1 MKHSFIHLTEVT
13 VSKWDGA
20 KPEDLEYWVQIEPK
34 GHWFSRME
42 LYELDAEFSAQID
55 EQATE
60 EAYEQ
65 ERRKVDLYKSLSREK
80 LN

>member
-1 MKHSFIHLTEVT
+1 MKHNFIHLTEIT

-20 KPEDLEYWVQIEPK
+20 KPEDLNYFVQIEKNGPWI
-34 GHWFSRME
+34 GRWE
-42 LYELDAEFSAQID
+42 LYELDAELSAQAD

-60 EAYEQ
+60 EAYDQ
-65 ERRKVDLYKSLSREK
+65 NRRKVDLYRSLSREK